1 MRADR
6 KTNRFGNNRRRKV
19 GPLPFSS
26 DPAGRSTR
34 FAPDFTVFNFV
45 PEKLFNLQ
53 SGALRRFFTSARA
66 PEFRSI
72 STGMHARR
80 RGHAFT
86 HPHFHF
92 DRSSF
97 ETARPKVR

>member
-1 MRADR
+1 MDR
-6 KTNRFGNNRRRKV
+6 KTNRFGNNRRRKAA
-19 GPLPFSS
+19 LSLS
-26 DPAGRSTR
+26 LQARPAATR

-53 SGALRRFFTSARA
+53 SGTLRRFFTSASAR
-66 PEFRSI
+66 RVSI
-72 STGMHARR
+72 DFDGRCTRR

-97 ETARPKVR
+97 ETVRLKVR